1 MLEGQSR
8 AELHL
13 PSRPGV
19 HPTLHQLPPTA
30 PTPRPAGPPLLLLTV
45 LHLDNIAGGHPIGG
59 DEDIVGAL
67 DADEILHGGRK
78 REAAGSTERRTSRV
92 HGLTSETAHPDEAGR
107 DAHRATARAVA
118 RANDVSSR
126 EREGTRREVVQVSFK
141 NVPVGYAAFG
151 FLICRNLYEDKA
163 APCVRSASACGS
175 SGFCFVAR

>member
-8 AELHL
+8 AELRL
-13 PSRPGV
+13 PSCPGV

-45 LHLDNIAGGHPIGG
+45 LHLDNVAGGHLIGG

-67 DADEILHGGRK
+67 DADEILHGGGK
-78 REAAGSTERRTSRV
+78 REAAGSTERRTFRV
-92 HGLTSETAHPDEAGR
+92 HGLTSETAHPDEAWR

-118 RANDVSSR
+118 LTNDVSSR
-126 EREGTRREVVQVSFK
+126 ERAETRREVVQVSLN
-141 NVPVGYAAFG
+141 NVPMGSAMFG
-151 FLICRNLYEDKA
+151 FLIYQNLCEDKA
-163 APCVRSASACGS
+163 AHCVRSASACGS

>member
-8 AELHL
+8 AELRL
-13 PSRPGV
+13 PSCPGV

-45 LHLDNIAGGHPIGG
+45 LHLDNVAGGHLIGG

-67 DADEILHGGRK
+67 DADEILHGGGK
-78 REAAGSTERRTSRV
+78 REAAGSTERRTFRV

-118 RANDVSSR
+118 RTNDVSSR
-126 EREGTRREVVQVSFK
+126 ERAETRREVVQVSLN
-141 NVPVGYAAFG
+141 NVPMGYAMFG
-151 FLICRNLYEDKA
+151 FLIYQNLCEDKA

-175 SGFCFVAR
+175 CPAS